1 MTYVKGLRR
10 IAFALAITSLS
21 FGVTVSWA
29 QAPGTGTTG
38 TSGFSVTPSAPAET
52 SPVKVT
58 LTAWLVT
65 KGAGGEDVFTPAET
79 ARPGDL
85 IEYRVESVNES
96 GKPLKGQVL
105 NLPIPAG
112 TTYVGGSAAPAA
124 VQASIDGGKTFAPV
138 PLMREVQKPGGGTEK
153 VPVPLAEYRALRWV
167 VGIQATGQRAHVK
180 ARIKVDEASGG
191 AP

>member
-1 MTYVKGLRR
+1 M
-10 IAFALAITSLS
+10 
-21 FGVTVSWA
+21 VSTAAA
-29 QAPGTGTTG
+29 QSGSATGG
-38 TSGFSVTPSAPAET
+38 AEFSVVPPE

-65 KGAGGEDVFTPAET
+65 TDAKGEDVYAPAET

-105 NLPIPAG
+105 NLPIPPG
-112 TTYVGGSAAPAA
+112 TTYVGGSASPAA

-138 PLMREVQKPGGGTEK
+138 PLMREVAKPGGGTEK
-153 VPVPLAEYRALRWV
+153 IQVPVTEYRALRWV
-167 VGIQATGQRAHVK
+167 VGIQAPGQRAHVK
-180 ARIKVDEASGG
+180 ARIKVDGASGET
-191 AP
+191 P